1 MKQTI
6 IILSVSLF
14 LISTFCIGLVW
25 YSGNRL
31 ELLEAQIS
39 SKSTQISTLNDT
51 LTKTS
56 NENVILKSQ
65 ANLKSFTTLKELQR
79 FLKDAKAP
87 KEVDS
92 NTYASETCIA
102 LMREAKEKG
111 YWLGITA
118 VNTTDE
124 NYWKAYVRDRKGATD
139 IKWHIFNL
147 AIVGDSDIYLVDS
160 QNIEDIYFIVSVTGD
175 FAEYNKVSESN
186 VSNLNVH

>member
-1 MKQTI
+1 MKKLPFILIVT
-6 IILSVSLF
+6 LSVA
-14 LISTFCIGLVW
+14 LILATIW
-25 YSGNRL
+25 
-31 ELLEAQIS
+31 IS
-39 SKSTQISTLNDT
+39 NLKDEIHTLKTTNDANINLIQSLNDS

-56 NENVILKSQ
+56 NENIALKQTS
-65 ANLKSFTTLKELQR
+65 NLKSFTTLKELQR

-92 NTYASETCIA
+92 NTYASETCIS

-124 NYWKAYVRDRKGATD
+124 NYWKAYLRDRNGATD
-139 IKWHIFNL
+139 VKWHIFNV

-160 QNIEDIYFIVSVTGD
+160 QDISNVYFIVSVTGD
-175 FAEYNKVSESN
+175 FAEYNKISESN
-186 VSNLNVH
+186 VSNLNIH

>member
-1 MKQTI
+1 MKHLPTILI
-6 IILSVSLF
+6 IILSLALASACFWIFNLREQVNVF
-14 LISTFCIGLVW
+14 RVANDANINLIQS
-25 YSGNRL
+25 
-31 ELLEAQIS
+31 
-39 SKSTQISTLNDT
+39 LNDS

-56 NENVILKSQ
+56 NENIALKQTS
-65 ANLKSFTTLKELQR
+65 NLKSFTTLKELQR

-92 NTYASETCIA
+92 NTYASETCIS

-124 NYWKAYVRDRKGATD
+124 NYWKAYLRDRNGATD
-139 IKWHIFNL
+139 VKWHIFNV

-160 QNIEDIYFIVSVTGD
+160 QDISNVYFIVSVTGD
-175 FAEYNKVSESN
+175 FAEYNKISESN
-186 VSNLNVH
+186 VSNLNIH

>member
-1 MKQTI
+1 MKKLPFILIVT
-6 IILSVSLF
+6 LSVA
-14 LISTFCIGLVW
+14 LILATIW
-25 YSGNRL
+25 
-31 ELLEAQIS
+31 IS
-39 SKSTQISTLNDT
+39 NLKDEIHTLKTTNDANINLIQSLNDS

-56 NENVILKSQ
+56 NENIALKQTS
-65 ANLKSFTTLKELQR
+65 NLKSFTTLKELQR

-92 NTYASETCIA
+92 NTYASETCIS

-124 NYWKAYVRDRKGATD
+124 NYWKAYLRDRNGATD
-139 IKWHIFNL
+139 VKWHIFNV

-160 QNIEDIYFIVSVTGD
+160 QDISNVYFIVSVTGD

-186 VSNLNVH
+186 INNLNVH

>member
-1 MKQTI
+1 MKI
-6 IILSVSLF
+6 AVIALSLLLF
-14 LISTFCIGLVW
+14 ITLGAGINIAIQS
-25 YSGNRL
+25 
-31 ELLEAQIS
+31 EALTKQV
-39 SKSTQISTLNDT
+39 STQQSTIQSLNDS

-56 NENVILKSQ
+56 NENIALKQTS
-65 ANLKSFTTLKELQR
+65 NLKSFTTLKELQR

-118 VNTTDE
+118 INTTDE
-124 NYWKAYVRDRKGATD
+124 NYWKAYLRDRNGATD
-139 IKWHIFNL
+139 VKWHIFNI

-160 QNIEDIYFIVSVTGD
+160 QDISNVYFIVSVTGD
-175 FAEYNKVSESN
+175 FAEYNKVTESN